1 VPYLGFHVVSLFGFT
16 LALVMATILLAVIY
30 RSRRL

>member
-1 VPYLGFHVVSLFGFT
+1 VPYLGVTLVAFIGFT
-16 LALVMATILLAVIY
+16 LAVIMSVILMVVIY

>member
-1 VPYLGFHVVSLFGFT
+1 VPFLGVPLVAFVGFT
-16 LALVMATILLAVIY
+16 LALVMATILLTVIY